1 MPITPPPC
9 EPPRKDYVADFYKSQ
24 RKGASRWQ
32 GLVFPDIWLILV
44 SLSLIAIGMVM
55 VTSASVNQAI
65 KLDKG
70 IYFYTYRQ
78 AFFYVIGLIFAYIFF
93 CIPTIVLARNSGRFL
108 MISLALLVLIYI
120 PGVGLS
126 INGARRWINLPL
138 FHLQVGEML
147 KLVMVLYAAAF
158 LQRNHRKLADSW
170 QPMLELL
177 VISSL
182 FALLLLLQPD
192 YGTTMV
198 IMATILGMMFMGG
211 VNIYRFGFLCA
222 VVFVIM
228 AVILVLANYRLE
240 RLFVFLDP
248 WVEKYKY
255 SKGYQLI
262 NSLIAV
268 GNGSLFGT
276 GLGQSI
282 QKHEYLPEAHTDFIF
297 AIICEEF
304 GFIGALVVM
313 GLFALLVWRAF
324 VIGRIAGKVRR
335 YFSALTAYGIGLL
348 LAIQT
353 LVNIGVTTG
362 SLPTKGLTL
371 PLISY
376 GGSSV
381 VTVCIALGILA
392 RIDSESRFQAQREL
406 VL

>member
-1 MPITPPPC
+1 MGIIPPAP
-9 EPPRKDYVADFYKSQ
+9 ESQRKDYVADFYKNQ
-24 RKGASRWQ
+24 KKGASRWQ
-32 GLVFPDIWLILV
+32 GLVFPDIWLILI

-55 VTSASVNQAI
+55 VTSASVNQAV
-65 KLDKG
+65 KMDKG
-70 IYFYTYRQ
+70 IYFFTYRQ
-78 AFFYVIGLIFAYIFF
+78 CFFYVLGLISAYIFY
-93 CIPTIVLARNSGRFL
+93 CIPTITLARNSGRFL
-108 MISLALLVLIYI
+108 IIALGLLVIIYI
-120 PGVGLS
+120 PGVGIS

-138 FHLQVGEML
+138 FHLQVGEIL

-158 LQRNHRKLADSW
+158 LQRNHRKLTDSW
-170 QPMLELL
+170 KPMLELL
-177 VISSL
+177 AISGL

-192 YGTTMV
+192 FGTTMV
-198 IMATILGMMFMGG
+198 IMATILGMMFMAG
-211 VNIYRFGFLCA
+211 VCLYRFFCLCSG
-222 VVFVIM
+222 VFVVM

-240 RLFVFLDP
+240 RLFVFLNP
-248 WVEKYKY
+248 WIEEYKY

-313 GLFALLVWRAF
+313 GLFAVLVWRAF
-324 VIGRIAGKVRR
+324 VIGRTAGKVRR

-392 RIDSESRFQAQREL
+392 RIDSESRFQAKREL
-406 VL
+406 II